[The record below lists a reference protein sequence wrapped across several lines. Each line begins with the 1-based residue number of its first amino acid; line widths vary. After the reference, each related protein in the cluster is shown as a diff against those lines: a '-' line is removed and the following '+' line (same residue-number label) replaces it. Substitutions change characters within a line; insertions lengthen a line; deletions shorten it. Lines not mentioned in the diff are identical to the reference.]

1 MSTTRMNI
9 YQLEDNPEDGT
20 VFLRYLGFQ
29 FGTPP
34 RSGDFVDIIVDD
46 EGSIF
51 TQDQRPL
58 GLVVNVI
65 HTDRLLR
72 NRSEKSHAEILV
84 LVSHIIGQL
93 SRVPDTQDLVVEE
106 IIPGLGVSGKPGP
119 DYRINQ

>member
-1 MSTTRMNI
+1 MSI

-34 RSGDFVDIIVDD
+34 RSGDFVEIVIDD
-46 EGSIF
+46 EDSVF

-65 HTDRLLR
+65 HTGRLLR
-72 NRSEKSHAEILV
+72 NRSEQSRAEILV

-93 SRVPDTQDLVVEE
+93 SRIPDTQDLVVEE
-106 IIPGLGVSGKPGP
+106 IIPGLGVPGKPGP
-119 DYRINQ
+119 AYRINK